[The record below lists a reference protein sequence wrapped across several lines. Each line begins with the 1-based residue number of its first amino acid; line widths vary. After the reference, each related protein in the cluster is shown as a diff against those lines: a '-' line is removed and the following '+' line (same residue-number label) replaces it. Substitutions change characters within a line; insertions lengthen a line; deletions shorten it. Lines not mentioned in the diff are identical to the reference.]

1 MHCLETGQIPIY
13 DIQDLLRKSVVF
25 ACAQQLIVSLTIC
38 IKYHLDTV
46 VIIHRM
52 HGEYERASSE

>member
-1 MHCLETGQIPIY
+1 MPYFETGRIPIY
-13 DIQDLLRKSVVF
+13 DIKDLLRKSVVF

-52 HGEYERASSE
+52 HGENERASSE

>member
-1 MHCLETGQIPIY
+1 MPCFEIGQILIY

-38 IKYHLDTV
+38 FKYHPDYV

-52 HGEYERASSE
+52 HGENESASSE

>member
-1 MHCLETGQIPIY
+1 MPCLEIGQILIFN
-13 DIQDLLRKSVVF
+13 IQDLLRKSVVF
-25 ACAQQLIVSLTIC
+25 ACAQQLIISLTIC

-52 HGEYERASSE
+52 HGEHERASSE

>member
-1 MHCLETGQIPIY
+1 V
-13 DIQDLLRKSVVF
+13 LRYRSHM
-25 ACAQQLIVSLTIC
+25 IVYTRAKRG

-52 HGEYERASSE
+52 HGELNASSE